1 MKDQVQ
7 IIASDAG
14 GTMTDMILVDSQG
27 NFTIGKASTTP
38 HDQSLGF
45 YESIGDAFSYRGI
58 DFDKEAEN
66 ILSGVDTIVYSGT
79 VMLNALLTET
89 GSMIGVITQKGDEDI
104 FLHERSKQTWT
115 GYAYPDIL
123 HHVTHHHNR
132 PLVPRH
138 LVKGVTGRINM
149 FGMEA
154 IPLYEDEVRQAVNE
168 LLDDGVECFA
178 VCLWFSYMNPAHE
191 LRVAEIIRELM
202 GQRGIDLKIYLSHQI
217 APIMREQGR
226 MNTVALHAI
235 AVGPGREQLFKI
247 EERLQGKGYKH
258 PLQIVLS
265 HGGVANIRYPRLHEA
280 CFSGPIGGL
289 LGVRYLAQ
297 LLGVDNWVCSDM
309 GGTSFDVGLIRHGGF
324 ITDREVVLT
333 RRIFNIPTL
342 VMDSIG
348 AGTGMYIT
356 IDPITKRITLGPE
369 SAGADPGPVCY
380 NKGNETPTVMDCVLI
395 MGILNEDNYLGG
407 KLKLDKEHA
416 LKNIK
421 EQCSDKLGVDPYYFA
436 EGVYRLINSRMKE
449 HIRMVLL
456 TKGYSPADYCLL
468 SYGGA
473 GPMHLAGY
481 SEGMP
486 FKGVATVPWA
496 AAFSSFGCA
505 AVDLNHRY
513 QKSTG
518 ALIPYGADDGWKMMM
533 AGIINAGWDDL
544 EKLAKADLAAEG
556 LQWDKAKL
564 QSIAYARYRGQME
577 DVEVLSPTARLN
589 SPQDVDKLVSAF
601 EEQYEKIYAG
611 VAKHQRAGYQ
621 IMELGLSV
629 SIPKVKPKVVK
640 QPLEGKKP
648 AKDCIKGEREV
659 YVEGK
664 WQRAVI
670 YDMDKIRPGNEIEGP
685 AVIEAPATTYFV
697 PQGRLTRMDEWSIF
711 WLE

>member
-1 MKDQVQ
+1 MENQIQ

-14 GTMTDMILVDSQG
+14 GTMTDMIVVDSQG

-38 HDQSLGF
+38 QDQSLGF
-45 YESIGDAFSYRGI
+45 YESICDAFEYRGV
-58 DFDKEAEN
+58 DFKKEAKN
-66 ILSGVDTIVYSGT
+66 ILPCVDTIVYSGT
-79 VMLNALLTET
+79 AMLNALLTET
-89 GSMIGVITQKGDEDI
+89 GSKIGVITQKGDEDI

-154 IPLYEDEVRQAVNE
+154 IPLYENEVRKAVNE
-168 LLDDGVECFA
+168 LLDDDVECFA

-202 GQRGIDLKIYLSHQI
+202 GQRGIDLPIYISHQI

-235 AVGPGREQLFKI
+235 AVSPGREQLFKI
-247 EERLQGKGYKH
+247 EERLHVAGYKH

-297 LLGVDNWVCSDM
+297 LLGIDNWVCSDM
-309 GGTSFDVGLIRHGGF
+309 GGTSFDVGLIRRGGF
-324 ITDREVVLT
+324 ITDREVVIT

-348 AGTGMYIT
+348 AGTGMYIS
-356 IDPITKRITLGPE
+356 IDPITNRITLGPE

-380 NKGNETPTVMDCVLI
+380 NMGNEVPTVMDCVLI
-395 MGILNEDNYLGG
+395 MGILNQDNYLGG

-421 EQCSDKLGVDPYYFA
+421 EHCADKLGVDPYYFA

-456 TKGYSPADYCLL
+456 TRGYSPADYCLL

-544 EKLAKADLAAEG
+544 EKLAQADLAAEG
-556 LQWDKAKL
+556 LPWSKASL
-564 QSIAYARYRGQME
+564 QSIAYVRYRGQME
-577 DVEVLSPTARLN
+577 DVEVVSPTARLN
-589 SPQDVDKLVSAF
+589 NPQDVDRLVAAF

-629 SIPKVKPKVVK
+629 SIPKVKPKVAK
-640 QPLEGKKP
+640 QPLEDKKP
-648 AKDCIKGEREV
+648 SKDCIKGEREV
-659 YVEGK
+659 YVGGK
-664 WQRAVI
+664 WHRAVI
-670 YDMDKIRPGNEIEGP
+670 YDMDKMRPGNEVEGV
-685 AVIEAPATTYFV
+685 AVIEAPATTFFI
-697 PQGRLTRMDEWSIF
+697 PPGRRTRKDELSIF